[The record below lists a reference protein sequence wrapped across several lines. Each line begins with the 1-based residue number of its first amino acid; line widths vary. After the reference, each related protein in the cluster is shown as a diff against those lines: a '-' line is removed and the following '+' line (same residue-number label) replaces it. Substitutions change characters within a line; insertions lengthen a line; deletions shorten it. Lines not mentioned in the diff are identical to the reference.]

1 MELTMN
7 SMNSKIFAFSVAA
20 LALSDAAGAAP
31 TTYQVDRT
39 IGSGSVVGSIT
50 TDGQIGTLAHNDVL
64 SWTFTLT
71 DPNLAGGSPDT
82 ISSTN
87 ALQSVVGGADLL
99 ASGTQITFNFDS
111 TDAGG
116 AIFQGSDLN
125 AWCFTNRGAS
135 CVGGAQAEVLGFT
148 TTGSGFERV
157 PQTGTQVI
165 AHVATV
171 PEPAT
176 LGLLALG
183 LSAAGFARRKRKS

>member
-1 MELTMN
+1 
-7 SMNSKIFAFSVAA
+7 MNSKIFAFGVVA
-20 LALSDAAGAAP
+20 LALGDAAGAAP
-31 TTYQVDRT
+31 IRYQVDRT
-39 IGSGSVVGSIT
+39 IGMGTVVGSIT
-50 TDGQIGTLAHNDVL
+50 TDGQIGTLTQSDIL

-87 ALQSVVGGADLL
+87 ALQSAVGGADLL

-116 AIFQGSDLN
+116 AIFQGADLN
-125 AWCFTNRGAS
+125 AWCFTNLGAS
-135 CVGGAQAEVLGFT
+135 CAGGPQAEVLGFT

-165 AHVATV
+165 ARVATV

-176 LGLLALG
+176 LGLMALG
-183 LSAAGFARRKRKS
+183 LFGAGFARRKSKN